1 MVVLV
6 CPTKEN
12 KTFPVRAN
20 SLGLE
25 TDAKLRKVIL
35 EHIFF
40 IFNVQMSNPHIGW
53 EKPTSPYLAQWASQT
68 SHITPTYIEIL
79 TKKLK
84 GGKARSRGLS
94 KHS

>member
-6 CPTKEN
+6 CPTMEN

-25 TDAKLRKVIL
+25 TDAKLRKIIL
-35 EHIFF
+35 ELIFF
-40 IFNVQMSNPHIGW
+40 IFNVQMSNPHKGW
-53 EKPTSPYLAQWASQT
+53 EKPTSPYLAQWANPT

-94 KHS
+94 QHS